1 LTTFAKYV
9 NMVYLQDMR
18 RIFLVFS
25 FFAVTQALLFISI
38 LFLLSISY
46 KQNESSLNAA
56 RHQNVAFAA
65 LPTIEN
71 TIQDQII
78 FEDARI
84 EIVRQFFER
93 YDSPLEPFAPTVV
106 EAADLYDLDFRLI
119 PAIAMQESNLCK
131 KIPIDSNN
139 CWGFGIYGTKVTVFE
154 NYSDAIY
161 AVTRTLA
168 LNYIADGL
176 DTPYEIMTR
185 YTPQSNGSW
194 AESVEYF
201 INQLQ

>member
-1 LTTFAKYV
+1 
-9 NMVYLQDMR
+9 MVYLQDMR

-84 EIVRQFFER
+84 EMVRQFFER
-93 YDSPLEPFAPTVV
+93 YDSPLVPYASTVI
-106 EAADLYDLDFRLI
+106 ESADVYNLDYRLI

-131 KIPIDSNN
+131 KAPIDSNN
-139 CWGFGIYGTKVTVFE
+139 CWGFGIYGTNVKTFDSYDE
-154 NYSDAIY
+154 AIY

-176 DTPYEIMTR
+176 VTPYEIMTR

-194 AESVEYF
+194 ADSVEYF
-201 INQLQ
+201 MKQLQ

>member
-1 LTTFAKYV
+1 
-9 NMVYLQDMR
+9 MR
-18 RIFLVFS
+18 KIFLVFS
-25 FFAVTQALLFISI
+25 FFAITQALIFISI
-38 LFLLSISY
+38 FFLLSISY
-46 KQNESSLNAA
+46 KQNENNLYTT
-56 RHQNVAFAA
+56 RHHRVAFAA
-65 LPTIEN
+65 LPSIGD

-78 FEDARI
+78 YEDARI

-93 YDSPLEPFAPTVV
+93 YDSPLEPHATTVV

-131 KIPIDSNN
+131 KAPLDSNN
-139 CWGFGIYGTKVTVFE
+139 CWGFGIYGTKVLTFDS
-154 NYSDAIY
+154 YQDAIY

-201 INQLQ
+201 MNQLQ